1 MKLLDLVEP
10 SSIVASLGGTERA
23 AVIRELVEVLA
34 RGGQIDPSQCESVV
48 KSILVREK
56 TRGTTAFGK
65 GVAAPHTKLAGQS
78 RVVCAVGRS
87 ETGVDFAALD
97 GEAVFGVFLLVSPED
112 QAERHLQ
119 AMNVVFRTLQRERF
133 RKFLRQ
139 CGSAQEIYELLR
151 EADDAGAAAE

>member
-10 SSIVASLGGTERA
+10 SSILASLSATDKAGA
-23 AVIRELVEVLA
+23 IRELVEALA
-34 RGGQIDPSQCESVV
+34 SGGRIDASQSESVV

-65 GVAAPHTKLAGQS
+65 GVAAPHTKLAGQ
-78 RVVCAVGRS
+78 RKVVCAVGRS
-87 ETGVDFAALD
+87 ATGVDFAALD

-112 QAERHLQ
+112 QPELHLQ
-119 AMNVVFRTLQRERF
+119 AMNIVFRTLQRDRF

-139 CGSAQEIYELLR
+139 CASAQEIYELLR
-151 EADDAGAAAE
+151 EADAGAAAE